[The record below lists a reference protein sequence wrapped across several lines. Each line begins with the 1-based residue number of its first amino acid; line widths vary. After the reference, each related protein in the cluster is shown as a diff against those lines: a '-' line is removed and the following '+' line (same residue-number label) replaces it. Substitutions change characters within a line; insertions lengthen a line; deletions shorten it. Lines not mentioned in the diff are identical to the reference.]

1 MLRGFY
7 TAASGILSQ
16 QRTLEVLTNNIANIR
31 TPGFRASRVVKSPF
45 EMELL
50 ARMEENETKSAVI
63 GSSAPMQLVSEV
75 PVKFDTSAL
84 QETGR
89 ALDFAIDGEGFLN
102 IVGPADAADNPGV
115 QYLTRNGS
123 FALNEN
129 KQLELVGAGLVLG
142 EKGVI
147 ELKDADFTVE
157 PDGSI
162 YDSRG
167 RYIDRLLVTVPA
179 EGSQTRIA
187 GNGLYLTDNMQANQ
201 SVSAQTKIRQG
212 WLETSNVDIN
222 REYAMVMEAQRAFQ
236 ACSSALQIIDKID
249 QKSASQIAAL

>member
-102 IVGPADAADNPGV
+102 IVSPADAADNPGV

-123 FALNEN
+123 FCTQR
-129 KQLELVGAGLVLG
+129 KQAAGAC
-142 EKGVI
+142 
-147 ELKDADFTVE
+147 
-157 PDGSI
+157 
-162 YDSRG
+162 G
-167 RYIDRLLVTVPA
+167 RRPGFGR
-179 EGSQTRIA
+179 EGRH
-187 GNGLYLTDNMQANQ
+187 
-201 SVSAQTKIRQG
+201 
-212 WLETSNVDIN
+212 
-222 REYAMVMEAQRAFQ
+222 
-236 ACSSALQIIDKID
+236 
-249 QKSASQIAAL
+249 

>member
-50 ARMEENETKSAVI
+50 ARMEENENKSAVI

-102 IVGPADAADNPGV
+102 IVGPADAAGNPGV

-167 RYIDRLLVTVPA
+167 RYIDRLLVTVPS

-201 SVSAQTKIRQG
+201 PVSAQTKIRQG